1 VVFKKSYQ
9 RGCFD
14 RRLANHLEMP
24 RKKKRHKKYRSKV
37 KKKHAEAYQATSQDC
52 KDADVTI
59 WTDGSC
65 VASQFGPGAWSFI
78 LRSDEKEIEASGYDP
93 HTTVNRME
101 MMAAVEG
108 LKRCPEGVAV
118 LVISDSM
125 LLVKCGSGEWKRKA
139 NLDLWSLLDEQMKNR
154 SVVFRWVR
162 SHNGDEM
169 NERCDTLCGQ
179 ARRSK
184 LGGITEKTLV
194 KKEVAV
200 NLAPVVGEP
209 AISVVVQIG
218 NSDNKL
224 SQREWSDFVG
234 EVSFQVT
241 RASKVIHFFGG
252 SATYERWQNVCWVV
266 ELVEPH
272 LQTLKAEVARIRG
285 VYRQDSV
292 AIVVGNVE
300 MI

>member
-1 VVFKKSYQ
+1 MVFKKSYQ

-37 KKKHAEAYQATSQDC
+37 KKKHAEAYQATSRDC

-108 LKRCPEGVAV
+108 LKRCPEGVAA

-194 KKEVAV
+194 KKEENPLESSATESHQERPAVELSLVMSSVAKWSRIHAY
-200 NLAPVVGEP
+200 LAMISEVSSAILSDPEIQGEELLKE
-209 AISVVVQIG
+209 SV
-218 NSDNKL
+218 SKL
-224 SQREWSDFVG
+224 SGHVDECIK
-234 EVSFQVT
+234 T
-241 RASKVIHFFGG
+241 
-252 SATYERWQNVCWVV
+252 VV
-266 ELVEPH
+266 NSVNRDMQEL
-272 LQTLKAEVARIRG
+272 LG
-285 VYRQDSV
+285 VPYFKESNETED
-292 AIVVGNVE
+292 
-300 MI
+300 

>member
-1 VVFKKSYQ
+1 MVFKKSYQ

-24 RKKKRHKKYRSKV
+24 RKKKRHKRYRSKV

-52 KDADVTI
+52 KDADITI

-78 LRSDEKEIEASGYDP
+78 LRSDEKEIEASGYDS

-139 NLDLWSLLDEQMKNR
+139 NLDLWSLLDEQMQNR

-184 LGGITEKTLV
+184 LGGIAEKTLE
-194 KKEVAV
+194 KKEVA
-200 NLAPVVGEP
+200 PVVDPVKEQRIVLSSETSSWARRLRDGRTMV
-209 AISVVVQIG
+209 ISIIEGSPMPKGV
-218 NSDNKL
+218 ND
-224 SQREWSDFVG
+224 
-234 EVSFQVT
+234 
-241 RASKVIHFFGG
+241 AVIHTRLAFGRMRDETAAG
-252 SATYERWQNVCWVV
+252 SGRTWVDII
-266 ELVEPH
+266 EDGW
-272 LQTLKAEVARIRG
+272 KANH
-285 VYRQDSV
+285 QKND
-292 AIVVGNVE
+292 AITEAMNLLD
-300 MI
+300 